1 MLALPQQG
9 IWVLSH
15 VRPAWRDHLCS
26 LHLEQMSCPA
36 SLQGLGQMGLGAKQ
50 LWPGVNYLLLDEGL
64 CLALA
69 VGLDAANVM
78 GRGAV

>member
-1 MLALPQQG
+1 
-9 IWVLSH
+9 
-15 VRPAWRDHLCS
+15 
-26 LHLEQMSCPA
+26 
-36 SLQGLGQMGLGAKQ
+36 MGLGAKQ
-50 LWPGVNYLLLDEGL
+50 LWPGVSYLLLDEGL